1 MSLRSLAASTL
12 SVLAI
17 GATEGCESSPVIEHG
32 ITITDPELDRELKC
46 TREQFQNVAFYSQLN
61 GNGWADENCPGFDDK
76 AKELIEME
84 NPLSELVE
92 IRKQILAKAGIDP
105 MIETWL
111 APASVHENK
120 MYVMLDPASVA
131 EARCKNKIK

>member
-17 GATEGCESSPVIEHG
+17 GATEGCESTPVIEHG
-32 ITITDPELDRELKC
+32 VTLTDPELDRQLRC
-46 TREQFQNVAFYSQLN
+46 TREQFQNVAFYSKIN
-61 GNGWADENCPGFDDK
+61 FHGWADENCPGFDDK
-76 AKELIEME
+76 AEELIKME

-92 IRKQILAKAGIDP
+92 IRKPILVKAGIDP

-111 APASVHENK
+111 APASVHESE

-131 EARCKNKIK
+131 EARCKNRIK

>member
-17 GATEGCESSPVIEHG
+17 GATEGCESTPVIEHG
-32 ITITDPELDRELKC
+32 VTLTDPELDRELRC
-46 TREQFQNVAFYSQLN
+46 TREQFQNVAFYSKMN
-61 GNGWADENCPGFDDK
+61 FHGWADENCPGFDAK
-76 AKELIEME
+76 AEELIKTE

-92 IRKQILAKAGIDP
+92 TRKQILAKAGIDP

-111 APASVHENK
+111 APASVQESE
-120 MYVMLDPASVA
+120 MYVMLDPAAVA
-131 EARCKNKIK
+131 EARCKNRIK